1 MKSIIKL
8 VRNNIV
14 MLKASHMLKVVFL
27 VFFIA
32 VTLLSVFF
40 RLTIKSVNRL
50 ELFSEVIGIFGGII
64 LIILAFLS
72 LYLIFYPKILN
83 LEQLFLTRPITKKV
97 YFVSKILVS
106 LIILI
111 LLIFILT
118 FVSYGILLTGT
129 SYFWQ
134 GEAIATL
141 LIKIANVSLVGLF
154 LIAIIYFTSAL
165 CSSIYLN
172 FAIFFIIY
180 LGGEILKKNIYSDI
194 YPPSLSA
201 YTPFG
206 LLKLDYSYQ
215 LGYLGIYAIQVLLII
230 VFSSILLFISI
241 LCSDRR
247 TY

>member
-8 VRNNIV
+8 VRNNII

-97 YFVSKILVS
+97 YFISKILVS

-111 LLIFILT
+111 LLIFILI
-118 FVSYGILLTGT
+118 FVSYSILLTGT

-134 GEAIATL
+134 GETIATL
-141 LIKIANVSLVGLF
+141 LIKIANVSLVGVF
-154 LIAIIYFTSAL
+154 LMAIIYFTSAL
-165 CSSIYLN
+165 FSSIYLN

-180 LGGEILKKNIYSDI
+180 LGGEILKTNIY
-194 YPPSLSA
+194 
-201 YTPFG
+201 
-206 LLKLDYSYQ
+206 
-215 LGYLGIYAIQVLLII
+215 
-230 VFSSILLFISI
+230 
-241 LCSDRR
+241 
-247 TY
+247 